1 MTALR
6 RVEPEWLD
14 VLPPGDPRAL
24 RSRRDL
30 RRVNAWMLQTG
41 IMARTLLRHHASDVP
56 RSILDLGAGDG
67 VFMLSVARRLAA
79 HWRDVTVILLDRQDI
94 VSEAT
99 RSAFRA
105 LGWRLEAVAMDVF
118 DYLDR
123 PNRMDIVVANLF
135 LHHFEDDQLARLLC
149 GVARTTGLFVATEP
163 RRAAVPLL
171 GSQALWALGCNDVT
185 RHDAVVS
192 VRAGFAGRELSCLW
206 PDEGHW
212 DLHEDGAWLFTH
224 RFVARRRTPPS

>member
-1 MTALR
+1 
-6 RVEPEWLD
+6 
-14 VLPPGDPRAL
+14 
-24 RSRRDL
+24 
-30 RRVNAWMLQTG
+30 
-41 IMARTLLRHHASDVP
+41 
-56 RSILDLGAGDG
+56 DLGAGDG

-105 LGWRLEAVAMDVF
+105 LGWRLEAVAMDAF

-123 PNRMDIVVANLF
+123 SNRMDIVVANLF

-149 GVARTTGLFVATEP
+149 GVARTAGLFVATEP
-163 RRAAVPLL
+163 RRAAVPLF

-192 VRAGFAGRELSCLW
+192 VRAGFAGRELSALW
-206 PDEGHW
+206 PDEG
-212 DLHEDGAWLFTH
+212 
-224 RFVARRRTPPS
+224 